1 MKKIAIAAA
10 LALGVGLLNIPA
22 SVDANARARVVVVP
36 AGYSSG
42 YALYPWRPLNV
53 ARYVACNKKL
63 SPKYS
68 YSPGY
73 PFMVDDCYT
82 GRMGY

>member
-22 SVDANARARVVVVP
+22 SMDANARVRVVVVP
-36 AGYSSG
+36 GGYSSG
-42 YALYPWRPLNV
+42 YALYPWKPFRA
-53 ARYVACNKKL
+53 ARYIACNKRMY
-63 SPKYS
+63 SKYG

-73 PFMVDDCYT
+73 LFMVDDCYL
-82 GRMGY
+82 GRLGY

>member
-22 SVDANARARVVVVP
+22 SVDANARVRVVVVP
-36 AGYSSG
+36 GYYSG
-42 YALYPWRPLNV
+42 YALYPWKPLNV
-53 ARYVACNKKL
+53 ARYVACNKRL

-73 PFMVDDCYT
+73 PFMVDNCYT
-82 GRMGY
+82 GRIVD